1 MVHRYNKDTQ
11 QKILKEAADLFMSK
25 GVSWYFNKRDR
36 TKSWDTPSPIFITI
50 LVIKKS
56 YIQQY

>member
-25 GVSWYFNKRDR
+25 GY
-36 TKSWDTPSPIFITI
+36 
-50 LVIKKS
+50 L
-56 YIQQY
+56 

>member
-11 QKILKEAADLFMSK
+11 QKILKEATDLFMSK
-25 GVSWYFNKRDR
+25 GYFGTSTRERSHKKLGSPN
-36 TKSWDTPSPIFITI
+36 PIFITI
-50 LVIKKS
+50 LVIKKN